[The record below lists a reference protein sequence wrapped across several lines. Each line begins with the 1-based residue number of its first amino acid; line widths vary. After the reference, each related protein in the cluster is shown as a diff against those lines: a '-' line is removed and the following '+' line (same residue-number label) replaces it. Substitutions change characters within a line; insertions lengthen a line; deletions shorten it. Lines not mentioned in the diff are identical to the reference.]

1 MRRALFQGGWLLG
14 GAVVLALVGCGGPRG
29 TADAADLVPPGASS
43 FLRLRTSQVPR
54 AVVLL
59 ARFPLSSSLPRG
71 GLLRGGLLRYVPRV
85 PPGAGPELDVATIGG
100 GRVFYTQPVDEQAFA
115 KQLEVAG
122 SLHARIRGWTVFA
135 ASVTLLDA
143 VRERRGS
150 LTDRPWFEA
159 ASATLPSEAALRE
172 VVPGWRATGL
182 TVQDGGAELEVH
194 RLRPSLP
201 LPQVGSSLAAEV
213 PADAIAAVGVAG
225 PQNVPRSAPKLLHEL
240 ASALGGPVVG
250 WVRAGT
256 PLPEVTVVSRPADK
270 RRALGATARLIGRL
284 TKNPASGAVEL
295 GGRPMRRV
303 ANGAIDIYYGLLGG
317 ELVVTDSVAAPG
329 RLDSASGAGGATL
342 AAVSR
347 LPDLTES
354 WAYVNVSEGL
364 PLAKLFE
371 GLFDTQVPKAL
382 ETRLASIRDL
392 LVYASHDARVAT
404 IVTRIDTR

>member
-1 MRRALFQGGWLLG
+1 MRRAPLQGGWLLG
-14 GAVVLALVGCGGPRG
+14 GAIVLALVGCGGPRG
-29 TADAADLVPPGASS
+29 TPDAADLVPPGASS
-43 FLRLRTSQVPR
+43 FLRVRTSQVPR

-59 ARFPLSSSLPRG
+59 ARFPLSLSLPRG
-71 GLLRGGLLRYVPRV
+71 GLLRHVPRV

-122 SLHARIRGWTVFA
+122 SLHARIRGWTVFT
-135 ASVTLLDA
+135 ASATLLDA
-143 VRERRGS
+143 VRARRGS

-194 RLRPSLP
+194 RLQPSLP

-225 PQNVPRSAPKLLHEL
+225 PQNVPRRAPKLLHEL

-256 PLPEVTVVSRPADK
+256 PLPELTVVSRPADR
-270 RRALGATARLIGRL
+270 RRALGATARLIARL
-284 TKNPASGAVEL
+284 TKNPASGAVTL

-317 ELVVTDSVAAPG
+317 ELVVTDSAAAPG
-329 RLDSASGAGGATL
+329 RLASTSGAGTTL
-342 AAVSR
+342 AALSR

-354 WAYVNVSEGL
+354 WAYANVREGL

-371 GLFDTQVPKAL
+371 GLFDTQVPTAL
-382 ETRLASIRDL
+382 ETRLAPLRDV

-404 IVTRIDTR
+404 LVTRIDTR